1 MTEGCLPGDRRHT
14 VHKVGGTCMSRID
27 EVVDNVFLGDCNG
40 DGYYNRIFVVSA
52 YGGITDR
59 LLEHKKTHAPGVFA
73 LYAQA
78 EQAEPDSEPDWG
90 EALNGVAEEMCRINA
105 RTFRD
110 QATQRIADRFVNE
123 RVGGVRRCLI
133 DLSRLCSY
141 GHFKLEEHLQTV
153 REMLAALGEVH
164 SAHNAALL
172 LRSRGIAAR
181 FVDLSGWREQGEET
195 LDERIRR
202 TFRALDLAAELPI
215 VTGYAQSRRG
225 LMSTFDRGYSEVTFS
240 RIACLTGAAEA
251 IIHKEYH
258 LSSADPKIVDPA
270 EVRPIG
276 QTNYDVA
283 DQLSNMGMEAIHPR
297 AAKGL
302 RQHGIPLRIK
312 HSFEPHHDGT
322 VIADGYRSATPEAEI
337 VTGRRAVYEVE
348 IFDQDM
354 VGTPGSE
361 QRVLEQL
368 GRFKV
373 WSVAKNTN
381 ANTITQYIAAPLKQ
395 VRRCVAALTE
405 AFPGA
410 EVQTR
415 RVSIVS
421 VIGSNLD
428 SPGLFARALGA
439 LDDAG
444 IAVLGAHQPS
454 RMVDM
459 QFAVGEGDFEPA
471 IRALHEALV
480 AGRAGARA
488 KRAGSQAA

>member
-1 MTEGCLPGDRRHT
+1 MTR
-14 VHKVGGTCMSRID
+14 VA
-27 EVVDNVFLGDCNG
+27 EVVDNVFLGERNG
-40 DGYYNRIFVVSA
+40 DGLYGRIFVVSA
-52 YGGITDR
+52 YSGVTDR
-59 LLEHKKTHAPGVFA
+59 LLEHKQTHAPGVFA

-78 EQAEPDSEPDWG
+78 EQADSDAGWG
-90 EALNGVAEEMCRINA
+90 EALTGVAEEMCRINA
-105 RTFRD
+105 RIFSD
-110 QATQRIADRFVNE
+110 QASQRIADRFVNE
-123 RVGGVRRCLI
+123 RIGGVRRCLI
-133 DLSRLCSY
+133 DLHRLCSY

-153 REMLAALGEVH
+153 REMLSALGEAH
-164 SAHNAALL
+164 SAHNTALL
-172 LRSRGIAAR
+172 LRARGVAAR

-195 LDERIRR
+195 LDERILRV
-202 TFRALDLAAELPI
+202 FSGLDLARELPI
-215 VTGYAQSRRG
+215 ATGYAQSRHG
-225 LMSTFDRGYSEVTFS
+225 LMSTYDRGYSEVTFS

-258 LSSADPKIVDPA
+258 LCSADPTIVGAD

-312 HSFEPHHDGT
+312 SSFEPAHDGT

-337 VTGRRAVYEVE
+337 VTGRRAIYEVE

-354 VGTPGSE
+354 VGVPGAE

-415 RVSIVS
+415 RVSVVS

-439 LDDAG
+439 LDAAG

-471 IRALHEALV
+471 IRALHDALI
-480 AGRAGARA
+480 ADKAHARTRRPA
-488 KRAGSQAA
+488 PQAA